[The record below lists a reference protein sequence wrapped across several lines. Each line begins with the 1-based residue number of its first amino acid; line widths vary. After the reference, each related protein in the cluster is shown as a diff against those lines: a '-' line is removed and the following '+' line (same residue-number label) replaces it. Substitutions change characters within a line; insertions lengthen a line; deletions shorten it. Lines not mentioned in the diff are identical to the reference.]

1 MRIEGRGERVKTEYE
16 ELRTDVWVRG
26 DRIGELHKV
35 DGLILDI
42 DGVILDV
49 TSSFRVAISQ
59 TVQYYFS
66 KVVGFS
72 GETTLLTPQDTQ
84 LFKLAGGFN
93 NDWDLTSGAILFYLA
108 KSKELSIQDISVLRE
123 QGESLEDFT
132 ADVRHQGGGMDA
144 ARLLALGRLTEG
156 ERREVDKEWDQA
168 GIRRIFQ
175 EFYGGID
182 YCQRLYGFRPSL
194 IDEKGLLS
202 KEKVL
207 LDTRML
213 DFFYP
218 KVAILTGRTREETK
232 IALERAGILEK
243 IPRNQIFSDGEA
255 DESMKKPH
263 PGALL
268 KLAEIMESKVC
279 VYAGDV
285 LDDLLVVENANRA
298 QNSRNFLS
306 CIVVSPARREEVPFY
321 QERKTD
327 IITLDINKALKVV
340 GRKGK
345 TG

>member
-1 MRIEGRGERVKTEYE
+1 MKMKGREERVETEYE
-16 ELRTDVWVRG
+16 ELRTDVWVRV
-26 DRIGELHKV
+26 DRIDELPKV

-66 KVVGFS
+66 KVLGFS

-93 NDWDLTSGAILFYLA
+93 NDWDLTSTAILFYIA
-108 KSKELSIQDISVLRE
+108 KSKELSTKNFGLLRE

-132 ADVRHQGGGMDA
+132 ADVRRQGGGVKA

-156 ERREVDKEWDQA
+156 ERQEIDKEWDPVK
-168 GIRRIFQ
+168 IRRIFQ

-194 IDEKGLLS
+194 IDENGLLNR
-202 KEKVL
+202 EKVL
-207 LDTRML
+207 LDARML
-213 DFFYP
+213 ESFYP
-218 KVAILTGRTREETK
+218 QVAILTGRTRQETMV
-232 IALERAGILEK
+232 ALERATILKK
-243 IPRNQIFSDGEA
+243 ILPDQIFSDGEA
-255 DESMKKPH
+255 DESMKKPQ

-285 LDDLLVVENANRA
+285 LDDLLVVENANRV
-298 QNSRNFLS
+298 QRSRNFLS
-306 CIVVSPARREEVPFY
+306 CIVVSSARKTEVSFY

-327 IITLDINKALKVV
+327 IITLDINKALEVI
-340 GRKGK
+340 GNNNP
-345 TG
+345 